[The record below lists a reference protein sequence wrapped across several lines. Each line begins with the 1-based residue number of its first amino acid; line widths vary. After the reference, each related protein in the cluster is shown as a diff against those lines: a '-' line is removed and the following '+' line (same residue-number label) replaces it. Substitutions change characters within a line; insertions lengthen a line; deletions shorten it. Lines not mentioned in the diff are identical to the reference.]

1 MDIFEKIGADAKRGR
16 EEAQELVARVNAGH
30 EKLSLDMTRE
40 RALEI
45 LNGCIA
51 DYTTILKRLG
61 RHGRA

>member
-1 MDIFEKIGADAKRGR
+1 MDIFEKIGADARRAR
-16 EEAQELVARVNAGH
+16 EEARSSSPKLNAGH

-45 LNGCIA
+45 LNGYSA
-51 DYTTILKRLG
+51 NYNTILKRLG